1 MDNDK
6 LFERLQKANPKLD
19 IKKGDDRDYF
29 DFKRI
34 SFGVPSIDKLTGGG
48 LPRKRFSMFVGQS
61 NVGKSFLASQLVA
74 NVLKDGGSAVWI
86 DTEQSF
92 DPSWNEKNGVDTSKL
107 IVLQPIIGEDA
118 LAVINTALQEGVDIV
133 VIDSF
138 AGLVP
143 AQNDDI
149 DAKQMGVQA
158 KFLNQALPK
167 LLRHLKHGSALLAI
181 NQLRSNIGRVTYS
194 VLPGGM
200 GQEFYSHLQL
210 EIRRNAW
217 IQEDQ
222 KKIGFDMEIRMRKT
236 KQGGEDWDSIVVP
249 YIVGGGIDL
258 KEVAINEALELGLIK
273 QSGTWYTYNDERVQ
287 GKNRVRQYFIDNPD
301 MLEELIKE
309 IEKHA
314 LFS

>member
-6 LFERLQKANPKLD
+6 LFERLQKANPKVEL
-19 IKKGDDRDYF
+19 KKGNDKDYF
-29 DFKRI
+29 RYERI

-48 LPRKRFSMFVGQS
+48 LPKKRFSLFIGKS

-74 NVLKDGGSAVWI
+74 NVLKDNGSALWI

-92 DPSWNEKNGVDTSKL
+92 DPVWNEKNGVDTSNL
-107 IVLQPIIGEDA
+107 IVLQPENGEEAFEIVSAA
-118 LAVINTALQEGVDIV
+118 LKEGVDIV

-138 AGLVP
+138 SGLVP
-143 AQNDDI
+143 AKNTEI
-149 DAKQMGVQA
+149 DTNPIGSQA
-158 KFLNQALPK
+158 RFLNQALPK
-167 LLRHLKHGSALLAI
+167 LLMHLKHGSALLAI
-181 NQLRSNIGRVTYS
+181 NQVRSNIGQVTYN
-194 VLPGGM
+194 VLPGGI

-217 IQEDQ
+217 IEEA
-222 KKIGFDMEIRMRKT
+222 KMKIGFEMEIRMRKT
-236 KQGGEDWDSIVVP
+236 KQGGQDWNSIIVP

-273 QSGTWYTYNDERVQ
+273 QAGAWYTYNEERLQ
-287 GKNRVRQYFIDNPD
+287 GKNRVREFFVDNPD
-301 MLEELIKE
+301 RLEELIKE
-309 IEKHA
+309 IEKNA